1 LHASLGIK
9 FLSDTYILL
18 VYFEEGLQIEFAVA
32 LIASYGLIVINLLR
46 FVLMSRMLKTPIQ
59 LVSRGKE
66 LVAA

>member
-1 LHASLGIK
+1 M
-9 FLSDTYILL
+9 SDTYILL
-18 VYFEEGLQIEFAVA
+18 VYFEEGLQIKFAVA

>member
-1 LHASLGIK
+1 M
-9 FLSDTYILL
+9 SDTYILL
-18 VYFEEGLQIEFAVA
+18 VNFEEGLQIKFAVA

-66 LVAA
+66 LVAV

>member
-1 LHASLGIK
+1 M
-9 FLSDTYILL
+9 SDTYILL
-18 VYFEEGLQIEFAVA
+18 VNFEEGLQIKFAVA

-46 FVLMSRMLKTPIQ
+46 FVLMSRMLKTTIQ

>member
-1 LHASLGIK
+1 M
-9 FLSDTYILL
+9 SDTYILL